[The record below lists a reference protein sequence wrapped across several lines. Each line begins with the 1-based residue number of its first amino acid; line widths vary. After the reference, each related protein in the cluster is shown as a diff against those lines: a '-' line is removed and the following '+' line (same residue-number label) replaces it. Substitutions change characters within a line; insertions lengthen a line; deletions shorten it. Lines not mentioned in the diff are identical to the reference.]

1 MEEGRNLAQVKHNN
15 VVTIY
20 GADEQEG
27 RVALW
32 MEYVQGQTIHEL
44 VAKQGT
50 LSADE
55 ATAVGVELCRALAAV
70 HARDL
75 VHGDIKAQNVMRESG
90 GRIVLMDF
98 STSRAAAAT
107 EGSKGRFVGTPLY
120 MAPELF
126 KGESVSNQSDV
137 YSLGVLLFYMVTGK
151 YPVKAETA
159 DELREAHKKG
169 EQVLLSDV
177 RPDLPDDFVA
187 AVEKALARDSHG
199 RFQSAGALKAA
210 LMKGAGLA
218 VPPSVWRCIA
228 TWSGSLV
235 GLAASLGFLGFVTSM
250 NFNVSL
256 HIPPEFQSG
265 SMLDSF
271 MWGFRA
277 TIPMAYY
284 MWGVIKPT
292 ALILAVVILFLVL
305 SGRWQFRD
313 VAKQLGRVRRKLL
326 DPLDPMAIVAGFFL
340 LSLGAIA
347 ALSWAFQ
354 DVIDAMDRMYA
365 AYSMKDVDVAI
376 LGPDLAD
383 YHMLRKQLFSVLIL
397 GLVVAAAIVL
407 PYLKTRIG
415 AGAVLMMKAAT
426 VVMLLV
432 TAVVMVIPYRLLW
445 HSESEQI
452 EFEERKAFI
461 IARNPPDL
469 FLYIPTHPEE
479 SHLVVTENDPRL
491 ERGSGRVIGDIF
503 EE

>member
-1 MEEGRNLAQVKHNN
+1 MSESSGRIDALADRLLESDAVDWAAELESAGPDERELILALRDIARVAEVNRTFEQALDSNRPTVHRTSSSVQEKLPERWGHLEILEKVGAGASATVYRARDPHLNREAALKLFHFGRPASPELKQALMEEGRNLAQVKHNN

-218 VPPSVWRCIA
+218 VPPSVWRRIA
-228 TWSGSLV
+228 TWSGSRR
-235 GLAASLGFLGFVTSM
+235 AW
-250 NFNVSL
+250 
-256 HIPPEFQSG
+256 
-265 SMLDSF
+265 DS
-271 MWGFRA
+271 
-277 TIPMAYY
+277 
-284 MWGVIKPT
+284 
-292 ALILAVVILFLVL
+292 
-305 SGRWQFRD
+305 
-313 VAKQLGRVRRKLL
+313 
-326 DPLDPMAIVAGFFL
+326 
-340 LSLGAIA
+340 
-347 ALSWAFQ
+347 
-354 DVIDAMDRMYA
+354 
-365 AYSMKDVDVAI
+365 
-376 LGPDLAD
+376 
-383 YHMLRKQLFSVLIL
+383 
-397 GLVVAAAIVL
+397 
-407 PYLKTRIG
+407 
-415 AGAVLMMKAAT
+415 
-426 VVMLLV
+426 
-432 TAVVMVIPYRLLW
+432 
-445 HSESEQI
+445 
-452 EFEERKAFI
+452 
-461 IARNPPDL
+461 
-469 FLYIPTHPEE
+469 
-479 SHLVVTENDPRL
+479 
-491 ERGSGRVIGDIF
+491 
-503 EE
+503 